1 MTQDGRPCSVYL
13 ALDLFSRFDLRA
25 HLVAYRVPQSN
36 YVLKLCEICMIGL
49 FPNYAFVEKIRREG
63 GGVGT
68 VQKGRRESVKSQG
81 DVIKSVL

>member
-49 FPNYAFVEKIRREG
+49 FPNYGFVEKIRRG

-68 VQKGRRESVKSQG
+68 VQNGRRESVKSQSG
-81 DVIKSVL
+81 VIKSVL